1 MLCCRSVKG
10 TSTVIFT
17 RLGLNCSTVLGTLL
31 TPVMVRDEGR
41 PKLSVRR
48 PRQSYGDARVE
59 PKPSR
64 EPPGVKAEGTSATL
78 VRAPQVPY
86 TRPSDAC
93 PSRAHPGRSVVASA
107 SALGAED
114 RRFESCRPDSAAAW
128 LPTVSIQP

>member
-1 MLCCRSVKG
+1 MLGCRSVNG

-41 PKLSVRR
+41 PNLSVGK
-48 PRQSYGDARVE
+48 PRQSYGDARVD

-64 EPPGVKAEGTSATL
+64 EPPGVKPERGQRDIGCCTA
-78 VRAPQVPY
+78 VPY
-86 TRPSDAC
+86 TRPSDAW

-107 SALGAED
+107 SA
-114 RRFESCRPDSAAAW
+114 
-128 LPTVSIQP
+128 

>member
-1 MLCCRSVKG
+1 MLGCRSVNG

-41 PKLSVRR
+41 PKLSVRK

-64 EPPGVKAEGTSATL
+64 EPPWQARRGSARHWSVHRRCPTLDHRTPGQAGRIRGVA
-78 VRAPQVPY
+78 
-86 TRPSDAC
+86 
-93 PSRAHPGRSVVASA
+93 
-107 SALGAED
+107 
-114 RRFESCRPDSAAAW
+114 
-128 LPTVSIQP
+128 

>member
-1 MLCCRSVKG
+1 MLGFRSVKG

-17 RLGLNCSTVLGTLL
+17 RLGLNCSTVLDTLL

-48 PRQSYGDARVE
+48 KPRQSYGDARVD

-64 EPPGVKAEGTSATL
+64 EPPGVKPERVSATL
-78 VRAPQVPY
+78 VGAPRVPY
-86 TRPSDAC
+86 TRPSDAW

-114 RRFESCRPDSAAAW
+114 RRFE
-128 LPTVSIQP
+128 

>member
-1 MLCCRSVKG
+1 MLGCRSVNG

-41 PKLSVRR
+41 PKLSVRK
-48 PRQSYGDARVE
+48 PRQSYGDARVD

-64 EPPGVKAEGTSATL
+64 DPTGSSPNGASATL
-78 VRAPQVPY
+78 VAAPPVPY
-86 TRPSDAC
+86 TRPSDAW

-114 RRFESCRPDSAAAW
+114 RRFESCRPDSAAAR
-128 LPTVSIQP
+128 